1 MTEQTT
7 TDTPTLLDVDALVR
21 FTQELVRIRSVH
33 EPETGSDESVAAA
46 LVADQMRAFGWEPQV
61 VEVVPGRPN
70 VLAVIEGG
78 GGPGPTLGFEGH
90 TDVVTEGD
98 LGQWSVDPYGAE
110 IRDGRMYG
118 RGTADMKA
126 GVASMLFGVRALQ
139 LAGPFPGRVVLLVL
153 CDEEGMMLGA
163 KHVAKTELARS
174 IDACIVCEPEG
185 DEVCVAAKGAV
196 RIALEFRGRMA
207 HGAMPLQGR
216 NPIVAAARLV
226 AALQAYEEGLRETY
240 PEHEHLG
247 VVHVTPTVALA
258 GSLDQ
263 VNVIP
268 ADASVRIDVR
278 TVTGVDH
285 ERLVAE
291 VEALAR
297 EGAHPLGVSVTVS
310 VIDDRP
316 AVEIAQDHPVVQA
329 VVAAHEAETGVVP
342 PYGGVPGA
350 TDGTIL
356 QRDAGVPVVVYG
368 PGDKWIAHQADEYVD
383 VADLD
388 RYARV
393 YADAARRFL
402 AGDR

>member
-61 VEVVPGRPN
+61 VEVAPGRPN

-98 LGQWSVDPYGAE
+98 LGQWSVEPYGAE

-153 CDEEGMMLGA
+153 ADEEGMMLGA
-163 KHVAKTELARS
+163 KHVAQTELARS

-207 HGAMPLQGR
+207 HGAMPHQGR

-226 AALQAYEEGLRETY
+226 AALEAYEEGLRETY

-247 VVHVTPTVALA
+247 VVHVTPTVSLA

-285 ERLVAE
+285 ARLVAE

-297 EGAHPLGVSVTVS
+297 EGAHPLGVSVTAS

-316 AVEIAQDHPVVQA
+316 AVEIAEDHPVVQA

-342 PYGGVPGA
+342 AYGGVPGA

-383 VADLD
+383 VDDLD

-402 AGDR
+402 AGDH